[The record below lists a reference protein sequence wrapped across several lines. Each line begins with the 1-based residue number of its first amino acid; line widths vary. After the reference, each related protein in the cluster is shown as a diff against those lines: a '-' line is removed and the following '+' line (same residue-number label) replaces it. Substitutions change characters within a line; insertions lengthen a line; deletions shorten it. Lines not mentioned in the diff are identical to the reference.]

1 VRADDCGA
9 FQALIDSKEPTLK
22 APEALVRVL
31 IVSASGYGRGH
42 EALAD
47 ALVEELGVVEPSAD
61 VVVVDGMQSTFR
73 RLNRRGT
80 AAYARQIADDPA
92 GYGRG
97 YELSALPAP
106 ARTLGRGIWLVATR
120 ALDAEA
126 RTHRPDV
133 VVSTHPFMTNALG
146 RMRRHDQLAAPVLV
160 PLHNLDPH
168 PSWMSPGVDLHVA
181 NVPEDVPRIERNF
194 RRAYQ
199 RADLRLGTATP
210 PVDLRLH
217 SQFSPVQHVAARR
230 RFGLPEDAPV
240 LLVSGGSLDY
250 RLPDDDFQA
259 LLDSRPDLHVA
270 VTTGRSDA
278 FATALRSAFPTERF
292 RPIPF
297 TTEMP
302 DLLRTSDGVLLK
314 DTGMTTYE
322 ALRAGTPVILYR
334 PLPGQGVAG
343 AEALAGD
350 GYGTLARDRD
360 ELVQLVKRLAN
371 GDPELTSRTAK
382 GRDLYRQPH
391 STSQLIVS
399 LGSSS

>member
-1 VRADDCGA
+1 MTAA
-9 FQALIDSKEPTLK
+9 HSM
-22 APEALVRVL
+22 RVM
-31 IVSASGYGRGH
+31 IVSANGYGRGH

-61 VVVVDGMQSTFR
+61 VVVVDGMESTFGS
-73 RLNRRGT
+73 LNRRGT

-106 ARTLGRGIWLVATR
+106 ARALGRTIWLVATR
-120 ALDAEA
+120 ALAAEA
-126 RTHRPDV
+126 QTHRPDV

-146 RMRRHDQLAAPVLV
+146 RMRRHAQLAAPVLV

-199 RADLRLGTATP
+199 RAELRLGTATP

-217 SQFSPVQHVAARR
+217 TQFSPVQRIAARR
-230 RFGLPEDAPV
+230 RFALPEDAPV

-250 RLPDDDFQA
+250 RLPDEDFQA

-270 VTTGRSDA
+270 VTTGRSDE
-278 FATALRSAFPTERF
+278 FAAALNSAFSTVRL

-302 DLLRTSDGVLLK
+302 DLLRASDGVLLK

-322 ALRAGTPVILYR
+322 TLRAGTPVILYR
-334 PLPGQGVAG
+334 PLPGQGIAG

-350 GYGTLARDRD
+350 GYGTLARDRE
-360 ELVQLVKRLAN
+360 ELAELARRLAN
-371 GDPELTSRTAK
+371 GDAELSERAAK
-382 GRDLYRQPH
+382 GRELYRQPH

-399 LGSSS
+399 LGSSSYPYADPSPV

>member
-1 VRADDCGA
+1 M
-9 FQALIDSKEPTLK
+9 
-22 APEALVRVL
+22 

-47 ALVEELGVVEPSAD
+47 ALVEELGVVEPFAH
-61 VVVVDGMQSTFR
+61 VVVVDGMQSTFGE
-73 RLNRRGT
+73 LNRRGT

-106 ARTLGRGIWLVATR
+106 ARAVGRAIWLVATR
-120 ALDAEA
+120 ALAAEA
-126 RTHRPDV
+126 GQHRPDV

-146 RMRRHDQLAAPVLV
+146 RMRRHEQLAAPVLV

-199 RADLRLGTATP
+199 RAELRLRTATP

-217 SQFSPVQHVAARR
+217 SRFSSVQRVAARR
-230 RFGLPEDAPV
+230 RFGLPKDAPV

-250 RLPDDDFQA
+250 RLPDDDFKA

-270 VTTGRSDA
+270 VTTGRSDE
-278 FATALRSAFPTERF
+278 FAAALRSAFPTARL

-302 DLLRTSDGVLLK
+302 DLLRASDGVLLK

-322 ALRAGTPVILYR
+322 TLRAGTPVILYR

-350 GYGTLARDRD
+350 GYGTLARDRE
-360 ELVQLVKRLAN
+360 ELVGLAQRLAN
-371 GDPELTSRTAK
+371 GDPELDSRAAK
-382 GRDLYRQPH
+382 GRELYRQPH
-391 STSQLIVS
+391 STSQLIVT
-399 LGSSS
+399 LGSAS

>member
-1 VRADDCGA
+1 M
-9 FQALIDSKEPTLK
+9 
-22 APEALVRVL
+22 

-47 ALVEELGVVEPSAD
+47 ALVEELGVTVPAAS
-61 VVVVDGMQSTFR
+61 VVVVDGMQETFG
-73 RLNRRGT
+73 RLNRRGRD
-80 AAYARQIADDPA
+80 AYARQVAQDPA

-97 YELSALPAP
+97 YALSALPAP
-106 ARTLGRGIWLVATR
+106 ARGLGRAFWLVATR
-120 ALDAEA
+120 ALADQA
-126 RTHRPDV
+126 REHRPDV

-146 RMRRHDQLAAPVLV
+146 RMRRHGQLAAPVLV

-168 PSWMSPGVDLHVA
+168 PSWMAPGVDLHVA

-199 RADLRLGTATP
+199 RAELRLETATP

-217 SQFSPVQHVAARR
+217 SHFSPEQQTAARR
-230 RFGLPEDAPV
+230 RFGLPEEAPV

-250 RLPDDDFQA
+250 PLPDEDFQA

-270 VTTGRSDA
+270 VTTGRSDE
-278 FATALRSAFPTERF
+278 FAAALRSAFPGGRLH
-292 RPIPF
+292 PIPF
-297 TTEMP
+297 TTDMP
-302 DLLRTSDGVLLK
+302 DLLRASDGVLLK

-343 AEALAGD
+343 AAALAGD
-350 GYGTLARDRD
+350 GYGTLARDQD
-360 ELVQLVKRLAN
+360 ELVSLARRLTSS
-371 GDPELTSRTAK
+371 DPELARRVEK
-382 GRDLYRQPH
+382 GRALYRQPH
-391 STSQLIVS
+391 STSRLIVT
-399 LGSSS
+399 LAEEELPDQ

>member
-1 VRADDCGA
+1 M
-9 FQALIDSKEPTLK
+9 
-22 APEALVRVL
+22 

-47 ALVEELGVVEPSAD
+47 ALVEEIGVVEPSAD
-61 VVVVDGMQSTFR
+61 VVVIDGMQSTFGT
-73 RLNRRGT
+73 LNRRGT

-106 ARTLGRGIWLVATR
+106 ARALGRSIWVVATR
-120 ALDAEA
+120 ALGAEA
-126 RTHRPDV
+126 RKHRPDV

-146 RMRRHDQLAAPVLV
+146 RMRLHAQLTAPVLV

-168 PSWMSPGVDLHVA
+168 PSWMAPGVDLHVA
-181 NVPEDVPRIERNF
+181 NVPEDVQRIERNF

-199 RADLRLGTATP
+199 RAELRLRTATP

-217 SQFSPVQHVAARR
+217 SQFSPEQRVAARR
-230 RFGLPEDAPV
+230 RFGLPADEPV
-240 LLVSGGSLDY
+240 LLVSAGSLDY
-250 RLPDDDFQA
+250 RLASDDFQA
-259 LLDSRPDLHVA
+259 LLDSRGDLHIA
-270 VTTGRSDA
+270 VTTGRSDE
-278 FATALRSAFPTERF
+278 FAASLNSAFPTARV

-302 DLLRTSDGVLLK
+302 DLLRASDGVLLK

-322 ALRAGTPVILYR
+322 TLRAGTPAILYK

-350 GYGTLARDRD
+350 GYATLARDQEDLAGLAR
-360 ELVQLVKRLAN
+360 RLGS
-371 GDPELTSRTAK
+371 GDPELFARAAK
-382 GRDLYRQPH
+382 GRELYRQPH

-399 LGSSS
+399 LGR

>member
-1 VRADDCGA
+1 M
-9 FQALIDSKEPTLK
+9 
-22 APEALVRVL
+22 

-61 VVVVDGMQSTFR
+61 VVVIDGMQSTFGN
-73 RLNRRGT
+73 LNRHGT

-92 GYGRG
+92 GYGRS

-106 ARTLGRGIWLVATR
+106 ARALGRGIWLVATR
-120 ALDAEA
+120 ALAAEA
-126 RTHRPDV
+126 GKHRPDV

-146 RMRRHDQLAAPVLV
+146 RMRRHAQLAAPVLV

-199 RADLRLGTATP
+199 RAELRLKTATP

-217 SQFSPVQHVAARR
+217 SQFSPVQRVAARR
-230 RFGLPEDAPV
+230 SFGLPEDAPV

-250 RLPDDDFQA
+250 RLPDDDFRA

-270 VTTGRSDA
+270 VTTGRSDE
-278 FATALRSAFPTERF
+278 FAAVLNNAFPTLRL

-302 DLLRTSDGVLLK
+302 DLLRASDGVLLK

-322 ALRAGTPVILYR
+322 TLRAGTPVILYR

-343 AEALAGD
+343 AKALAGD
-350 GYGTLARDRD
+350 GYGTLAPDRE
-360 ELVQLVKRLAN
+360 ELAGLARRLAN
-371 GDPELTSRTAK
+371 GDPNLTSRTAK
-382 GRDLYRQPH
+382 GRELYRQPH

-399 LGSSS
+399 LANAPDDAI

>member
-1 VRADDCGA
+1 
-9 FQALIDSKEPTLK
+9 
-22 APEALVRVL
+22 VRVM
-31 IVSASGYGRGH
+31 IVSANGYGRGH

-61 VVVVDGMQSTFR
+61 VVVVDGMQSTFGS
-73 RLNRRGT
+73 LNRRGT

-106 ARTLGRGIWLVATR
+106 ARALGQGIWLVATR
-120 ALDAEA
+120 ALAAEA
-126 RTHRPDV
+126 QKHRPDV
-133 VVSTHPFMTNALG
+133 FVSTHPFMTNALG
-146 RMRRHDQLAAPVLV
+146 RMRRHAQLAAPVLV

-199 RADLRLGTATP
+199 RAELRLRTATP

-217 SQFSPVQHVAARR
+217 SQFSPVQRVVARR

-259 LLDSRPDLHVA
+259 LLDTRRDLHVA
-270 VTTGRSDA
+270 VTTGRSDE
-278 FATALRSAFPTERF
+278 FAAALNNAFPTVRL

-302 DLLRTSDGVLLK
+302 DLLRASDGVLLK

-322 ALRAGTPVILYR
+322 TLRAGTPVILYR

-350 GYGTLARDRD
+350 GYGTLARDRE
-360 ELVQLVKRLAN
+360 ELAGLARRLAT
-371 GDPELTSRTAK
+371 GDPELISQAAK
-382 GRDLYRQPH
+382 GRELYRQPH
-391 STSQLIVS
+391 STSQLIVN

>member
-1 VRADDCGA
+1 M
-9 FQALIDSKEPTLK
+9 
-22 APEALVRVL
+22 RVV
-31 IVSASGYGRGH
+31 IVSANGYGRGH

-61 VVVVDGMQSTFR
+61 VVVVDGMQATFGS
-73 RLNRRGT
+73 LNRRGT

-106 ARTLGRGIWLVATR
+106 ARALGQGIWLVATR
-120 ALDAEA
+120 ALAAEA
-126 RTHRPDV
+126 QKHRPDV
-133 VVSTHPFMTNALG
+133 FVSTHPFMTNALG
-146 RMRRHDQLAAPVLV
+146 RMRRHAQLAAPVLV

-199 RADLRLGTATP
+199 RAELRLRTATP

-217 SQFSPVQHVAARR
+217 SQFSPVQRVAARR

-250 RLPDDDFQA
+250 RLPDEDFRA
-259 LLDSRPDLHVA
+259 LLDSRPDLHLA
-270 VTTGRSDA
+270 VTTGRSDE
-278 FATALRSAFPTERF
+278 FAAALNNAFPTMRL

-302 DLLRTSDGVLLK
+302 DLLRASDGVLLK

-322 ALRAGTPVILYR
+322 TLRAGTPVILYR

-350 GYGTLARDRD
+350 GYGTLARDRE
-360 ELVQLVKRLAN
+360 ELTGLARRLAN
-371 GDPELTSRTAK
+371 GDAELSARAAK
-382 GRDLYRQPH
+382 GRELYRQPH

-399 LGSSS
+399 LAGSS

>member
-1 VRADDCGA
+1 
-9 FQALIDSKEPTLK
+9 
-22 APEALVRVL
+22 VRVL
-31 IVSASGYGRGH
+31 IVSANGYGRGH

-61 VVVVDGMQSTFR
+61 VVVIDGMQSTFGS
-73 RLNRRGT
+73 LNRRGT
-80 AAYARQIADDPA
+80 GAYARQIADDPA

-106 ARTLGRGIWLVATR
+106 ARALGRTIWLLATR
-120 ALDAEA
+120 ALAAEA
-126 RTHRPDV
+126 RKHRPDV
-133 VVSTHPFMTNALG
+133 FVSTHPFMTNALG
-146 RMRRHDQLAAPVLV
+146 RMRRHAQLAAPVLV

-199 RADLRLGTATP
+199 RADLRLRTATP

-217 SQFSPVQHVAARR
+217 SHFSPVQRLAARR

-270 VTTGRSDA
+270 VATGRSDESA
-278 FATALRSAFPTERF
+278 AALNNAFPTVRL

-302 DLLRTSDGVLLK
+302 DLLRASDGVLLK

-322 ALRAGTPVILYR
+322 TLRAGTPVILYR

-350 GYGTLARDRD
+350 GYGTLARDRQ
-360 ELVQLVKRLAN
+360 ELAGLARRLAN
-371 GDPELTSRTAK
+371 DDSELISRATK
-382 GRDLYRQPH
+382 GRELYRQPH

>member
-1 VRADDCGA
+1 M
-9 FQALIDSKEPTLK
+9 
-22 APEALVRVL
+22 
-31 IVSASGYGRGH
+31 IVSANGYGRGH

-47 ALVEELGVVEPSAD
+47 ALVEEIGVVEPSAD
-61 VVVVDGMQSTFR
+61 VVVIDGMQSTFGD
-73 RLNRRGT
+73 LNRRGT
-80 AAYARQIADDPA
+80 AAYARQIANDPA

-97 YELSALPAP
+97 YELSGLPAP
-106 ARTLGRGIWLVATR
+106 ARALGRSIWLLATR
-120 ALDAEA
+120 ALAAEA
-126 RTHRPDV
+126 RKHRPDV
-133 VVSTHPFMTNALG
+133 FVSTHPFMTNALG

-168 PSWMSPGVDLHVA
+168 PSWMSPGIDLHVA

-199 RADLRLGTATP
+199 RAELHLATATP

-217 SQFSPVQHVAARR
+217 SQFSPAQRAAARR
-230 RFGLPEDAPV
+230 RFGLPEDAPI

-270 VTTGRSDA
+270 VTTGRSDE
-278 FATALRSAFPTERF
+278 FAAALEHAFPTARLHS
-292 RPIPF
+292 IPF

-302 DLLRTSDGVLLK
+302 DLLRASDGVLLK

-322 ALRAGTPVILYR
+322 TLRAGTPVILYR

-343 AEALAGD
+343 AEALVGD
-350 GYGTLARDRD
+350 GYGTLARDRE
-360 ELVQLVKRLAN
+360 ELVGLARRLAN
-371 GDPELTSRTAK
+371 GDPELSSRAAR
-382 GRDLYRQPH
+382 GRALYRQPH

>member
-1 VRADDCGA
+1 M
-9 FQALIDSKEPTLK
+9 
-22 APEALVRVL
+22 
-31 IVSASGYGRGH
+31 IVSAEGYGRGH
-42 EALAD
+42 EARAD
-47 ALVEELGVVEPSAD
+47 ALVEELGVVEPSAE
-61 VVVVDGMQSTFR
+61 VVVIDGMQSTFGD
-73 RLNRRGT
+73 LNRRGT

-97 YELSALPAP
+97 YDLSALPAP
-106 ARTLGRGIWLVATR
+106 ARALGRGIWLVATR
-120 ALDAEA
+120 ALAAEA

-133 VVSTHPFMTNALG
+133 LVSTHPFMTNALG
-146 RMRRHDQLAAPVLV
+146 RMRRHAQLEAPVLV

-199 RADLRLGTATP
+199 RAELQLKTATP

-217 SQFSPVQHVAARR
+217 SQFSPLQRVAARR

-250 RLPDDDFQA
+250 RLPDEDFQA

-270 VTTGRSDA
+270 VTTGRSDQSA
-278 FATALRSAFPTERF
+278 AAPNSAFPTVRL
-292 RPIPF
+292 RSIPF

-302 DLLRTSDGVLLK
+302 DLLRASDGVLLK

-322 ALRAGTPVILYR
+322 TLRAGTPVILYR
-334 PLPGQGVAG
+334 PLLGQGVSG

-350 GYGTLARDRD
+350 GYGTLARDRK
-360 ELVQLVKRLAN
+360 ELVGLAQRLAN
-371 GDPELTSRTAK
+371 GDPEIDSRAAK
-382 GRDLYRQPH
+382 GRELYRQPH

-399 LGSSS
+399 LRSSEEP

>member
-1 VRADDCGA
+1 M
-9 FQALIDSKEPTLK
+9 
-22 APEALVRVL
+22 
-31 IVSASGYGRGH
+31 IVSANGYGRGH
-42 EALAD
+42 EALAG

-61 VVVVDGMQSTFR
+61 LVVIDGMESTFGT
-73 RLNRRGT
+73 LNRRGT
-80 AAYARQIADDPA
+80 AAYSRQIANDPA

-97 YELSALPAP
+97 YDLSGLPAP
-106 ARTLGRGIWLVATR
+106 ARAVGRTIWLVATR
-120 ALDAEA
+120 ALAAEEQ
-126 RTHRPDV
+126 RHRPDV

-146 RMRRHDQLAAPVLV
+146 RMRRHGQLAAPVLV

-199 RADLRLGTATP
+199 RAELRLKTATP

-217 SQFSPVQHVAARR
+217 SQFSPMQREAARR
-230 RFGLPEDAPV
+230 RFGLPHDGPV

-250 RLPDDDFQA
+250 RLPDEDFQA
-259 LLDSRPDLHVA
+259 LLDGRPDLHVA
-270 VTTGRSDA
+270 VTTGRSDE
-278 FATALRSAFPTERF
+278 FAAGLDNAFPTERLH
-292 RPIPF
+292 PIPF

-302 DLLRTSDGVLLK
+302 DLLRASDGVVLK

-322 ALRAGTPVILYR
+322 TLRAGTPVILYR

-350 GYGTLARDRD
+350 GYGTLARDRE
-360 ELVQLVKRLAN
+360 ELVGLARRLAN
-371 GDPELTSRTAK
+371 GDPELSSQAAK
-382 GRDLYRQPH
+382 GRELYRQPH
-391 STSQLIVS
+391 STSQLIVR
-399 LGSSS
+399 LGSSSRAN

>member
-1 VRADDCGA
+1 M
-9 FQALIDSKEPTLK
+9 
-22 APEALVRVL
+22 
-31 IVSASGYGRGH
+31 IVSANGYGRGH

-61 VVVVDGMQSTFR
+61 VVVIDGMESTFR
-73 RLNRRGT
+73 SLNRRGT

-97 YELSALPAP
+97 YELSALPAS
-106 ARTLGRGIWLVATR
+106 ARALGRGIWLAATR
-120 ALDAEA
+120 ALAGEA
-126 RTHRPDV
+126 REHRPDV
-133 VVSTHPFMTNALG
+133 CVSTHPFMTNALG
-146 RMRRHDQLAAPVLV
+146 RMRRHGQLAAPVLV

-168 PSWMSPGVDLHVA
+168 PSWMSPGIDLHVA

-199 RADLRLGTATP
+199 RAELSVRTATP

-217 SQFSPVQHVAARR
+217 SQFSLVQRIAARR
-230 RFGLPEDAPV
+230 RFGLPEDAPA
-240 LLVSGGSLDY
+240 LLVTGGSLDY
-250 RLPDDDFQA
+250 RLPDDDLQA

-270 VTTGRSDA
+270 VTTGRSDE
-278 FATALRSAFPTERF
+278 FATALERAFPTERL

-302 DLLRTSDGVLLK
+302 DLLRASDGVLLK

-322 ALRAGTPVILYR
+322 TLRAGTPVLLYR

-343 AEALAGD
+343 AEALDGD

-360 ELVQLVKRLAN
+360 ELVGLARRLAN
-371 GDPELTSRTAK
+371 DDPELSSRAAK
-382 GRDLYRQPH
+382 GRELYRQPL

-399 LGSSS
+399 LARP

>member
-1 VRADDCGA
+1 M
-9 FQALIDSKEPTLK
+9 T
-22 APEALVRVL
+22 
-31 IVSASGYGRGH
+31 IVSANGYGRGH

-47 ALVEELGVVEPSAD
+47 ALVEELGVTAPAAS
-61 VVVVDGMQSTFR
+61 VVVLDGMEETFG
-73 RLNRRGT
+73 RLNSRWRD
-80 AAYARQIADDPA
+80 AYARQIARDPA

-97 YELSALPAP
+97 YALSALPAP
-106 ARTLGRGIWLVATR
+106 ARRLGQTFWLLATH
-120 ALDAEA
+120 ALADQEGQ
-126 RTHRPDV
+126 HSPNV

-146 RMRRHDQLAAPVLV
+146 RMRRHGQLAAPVLV

-199 RADLRLGTATP
+199 RAELRLATATP

-217 SQFSPVQHVAARR
+217 SLFSPVQRAVARR
-230 RFGLPEDAPV
+230 RFGLPEEAAV

-270 VTTGRSDA
+270 VTTGKSDE
-278 FATALRSAFPTERF
+278 FAAALRGAFPGDRLH
-292 RPIPF
+292 PIPF
-297 TTEMP
+297 TTDMP
-302 DLLRTSDGVLLK
+302 DLLRASDGVLLK

-322 ALRAGTPVILYR
+322 ALRASTAVILYR

-343 AEALAGD
+343 AAALASD
-350 GYGTLARDRD
+350 GYGTFAHDRD
-360 ELVQLVKRLAN
+360 ELVNLARRLASN
-371 GDPELTSRTAK
+371 DPELARRIEK
-382 GRDLYRQPH
+382 GRALYQQPH
-391 STSQLIVS
+391 STSQLVVA
-399 LGSSS
+399 LAEGEPPEATRA